1 VKLFLAHAS
10 SAPCDASSLCIAV
23 QNGHD
28 EIVRCMLTSAG
39 SWTPTPETPLLMAAE
54 LGHANI
60 LRLLLEAGG
69 HGDPGEALCLAAGR
83 GHVAAATMLLHF
95 RAEVN
100 HRIQGLGLG

>member
-1 VKLFLAHAS
+1 
-10 SAPCDASSLCIAV
+10 
-23 QNGHD
+23 
-28 EIVRCMLTSAG
+28 MLTSAG